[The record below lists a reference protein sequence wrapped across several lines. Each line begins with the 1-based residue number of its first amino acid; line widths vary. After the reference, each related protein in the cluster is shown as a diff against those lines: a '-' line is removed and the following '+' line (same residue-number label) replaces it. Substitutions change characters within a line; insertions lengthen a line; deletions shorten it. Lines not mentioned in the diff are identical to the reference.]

1 MGIRRQSREAALQ
14 FLFQDDF
21 GSEADSD
28 PEVLEERFSFFCGLF
43 QISRKGRPYAIEL
56 LHKTLINKQLIDDL
70 IAQAAVNWRLPRIAA
85 ADRNVLRL
93 AVCEMLYIDDVPDE
107 VAINEAV
114 EIAKRFGG
122 DDSPSFING
131 VLDAVRKILRG

>member
-1 MGIRRQSREAALQ
+1 MILPQGT
-14 FLFQDDF
+14 
-21 GSEADSD
+21 DSG
-28 PEVLEERFSFFCGLF
+28 LEDIQERFTLFCGLF
-43 QISRKGRPYAIEL
+43 QISKKGRPYALEL
-56 LHKTLINKQLIDDL
+56 LQQTMVNKNRIDDL

-107 VAINEAV
+107 VAINEAL

-122 DDSPSFING
+122 DESPSFING